1 MSRIKIHLQV
11 IWRAVAFGLGA
22 YAVIRVLV
30 FASAHAGLLDWLH
43 K

>member
-1 MSRIKIHLQV
+1 MGRMKIHLQV

-22 YAVIRVLV
+22 YAVIRLLV
-30 FASAHAGLLDWLH
+30 FASAQAGLLDWLH

>member
-1 MSRIKIHLQV
+1 MSKLKIHLHV
-11 IWRAVAFGLGA
+11 IWRAVVFGLGV

-30 FASAHAGLLDWLH
+30 YASAHAGLLNWL

>member
-1 MSRIKIHLQV
+1 VAKLKIHLQV

-22 YAVIRVLV
+22 YAVVRLLV
-30 FASAHAGLLDWLH
+30 YASAHAGLLNWL

>member
-1 MSRIKIHLQV
+1 VSKLKIHLHV

-22 YAVIRVLV
+22 YAVVRLLV
-30 FASAHAGLLDWLH
+30 YASAHAGLLNWL